1 MIQRLLPAIILCFF
15 ALASQ
20 ALAHEI
26 RPAFLQIDEVA
37 PQRYELL
44 WKVPTRDG
52 MVQNIRPAF
61 DQGLTLT
68 PVPGE
73 TLIGGF
79 VLFRYSLTGEAG
91 LPGTELHIDGLDRTT
106 IDTLVSVSLRN
117 GTHHSFLLRPRDPG
131 VTIPE
136 APSARAVIQT
146 YTRLGV

>member
-91 LPGTELHIDGLDRTT
+91 LPGTELHIDGWTVPQSTRW
-106 IDTLVSVSLRN
+106 SVSLC
-117 GTHHSFLLRPRDPG
+117 GTARITASC
-131 VTIPE
+131 
-136 APSARAVIQT
+136 SARAIPA
-146 YTRLGV
+146 